1 MVSMQKMADRLYK
14 KAESRAIRAAGR
26 FILGFLL
33 ATVKIGGMR
42 PFGIS
47 YGLSSKKDGL
57 IPCAGALLGSL
68 ISLSDG
74 GVLYAAAIMICFSC
88 RMVLRETA
96 AGKSRLF
103 APLCIGLSLVV
114 VKGAA
119 VLPFASLRGWVLL
132 VCEGIFTAAL
142 SCVFAADKKQDM
154 LYTARTTAL
163 VLGTV
168 MAFETVGTYAHFSPA
183 RSFAAGAV
191 IYFSSLYG
199 GTAGAG
205 AGAVLGA
212 LMDIAASSP
221 PRLAFV
227 YALGGLLGGAKPHM
241 PRLLKCVM
249 FALGSLSAELWFSGG
264 RGSGALIA
272 ECIMVSCTMYFVLG
286 RVEGKSDTPA
296 APKAEQSSAELCPA
310 AEAVELLGGMVLPAQ
325 KMRRAEGMTLALD
338 RAADTVCSS
347 CTMAKD
353 CWSTNYRRTQELFEG
368 MGRQLK
374 TRGRLGEKD
383 LPPPIADKCLKAS
396 QLCGEI
402 NRQASALRARASVK
416 KQQEESCRLMKK
428 QYDTVA
434 MLLQDMDG
442 TRLSRDEYLKEVHT
456 KVLRIAHSYFR
467 TGDCTVRVLP
477 DRLAV
482 DILLPSSW
490 ENEDI
495 PAARDSLAL
504 ALGCNIGQAMFENT
518 QEGRM
523 LRFFIPPR
531 ISARVDTASV
541 GCEGAG
547 ICGDCV
553 KHRAV
558 EGGRQI
564 VVLSDG
570 MGTGEGARALSQA
583 AADGIIRL
591 AEAGASL
598 PACAKAL
605 EPVLEAGFEH
615 SGFATLD
622 MAEVDMLSGRC
633 TFVKYGAPPSYILR
647 GGKVQK
653 VWKQSLPAGLGGEG
667 AVLSCTLQPGDRIL
681 MLTDGAHLPSSFDM
695 TGEQLCRE
703 MTSGRAQ
710 DDMTAAVIS
719 VVEG

>member
-14 KAESRAIRAAGR
+14 KAESRAIRGAGR

-33 ATVKIGGMR
+33 ATVRIGGMR

-47 YGLSSKKDGL
+47 YGLGGKKDGL
-57 IPCAGALLGSL
+57 LPCAGALLGSL

-96 AGKSRLF
+96 VCKSRLF
-103 APLCIGLSLVV
+103 APACIGLSLVV

-119 VLPFASLRGWVLL
+119 ILPFASLKGWVLL

-142 SCVFAADKKQDM
+142 SCVFAADKKDDI
-154 LYTARTTAL
+154 LYAARTAAL
-163 VLGTV
+163 VLGGV
-168 MAFETVGTYAHFSPA
+168 MAFEPMCTYARFSFA
-183 RSFAAGAV
+183 RSAAAGAV
-191 IYFSSLYG
+191 IYFSALYG

-227 YALGGLLGGAKPHM
+227 YGLGGLLGGAKPHM

-272 ECIMVSCTMYFVLG
+272 ECVIVTCTMYFVLG
-286 RVEGKSDTPA
+286 RVEDKPSAAPNEPRPA
-296 APKAEQSSAELCPA
+296 AAVFPA
-310 AEAVELLGGMVLPAQ
+310 AEAVGVLGGLVEPAP
-325 KMRRAEGMTLALD
+325 KTRRAEGMSLALD

-353 CWSTNYRRTQELFEG
+353 CWSVNYRRTQELFEG

-374 TRGRLGEKD
+374 NRDRLTEKD
-383 LPPPIADKCLKAS
+383 LPPPIADKCPKAS
-396 QLCGEI
+396 ALCGEI

-416 KQQEESCRLMKK
+416 KQQEEGCRLMKK

-434 MLLQDMDG
+434 MLLQDMESVQ
-442 TRLSRDEYLKEVHT
+442 LSRDEYLKEVHT

-477 DRLAV
+477 DKLAV

-518 QEGRM
+518 DEGRV

-531 ISARVDTASV
+531 ISARVDTAGV
-541 GCEGAG
+541 GCEGAAVS
-547 ICGDCV
+547 GDCV
-553 KHRAV
+553 RHTRA

-583 AADGIIRL
+583 AAEGIIRL

-605 EPVLEAGFEH
+605 EPVLEAGFES

-667 AVLSCTLQPGDRIL
+667 AVLRCTLQPGDRVL
-681 MLTDGAHLPSSFDM
+681 MLTDGAHLPTSFDM

-703 MTSGRAQ
+703 MTSGRAR
-710 DDMTAAVIS
+710 DDMTAAVITI
-719 VVEG
+719 VEG